1 MKMNQLSTAARL
13 YCNFR
18 RFVKK
23 QELDGYD
30 KEFLS
35 KEKHTYKFM
44 IPFINK
50 YVNIKKLS
58 TIVTNKRDVEL
69 IAYFL
74 NEYSVKESRLLKAL
88 NNYKVNYK

>member
-1 MKMNQLSTAARL
+1 MNHLTTAARL
-13 YCNFR
+13 YRNFR

-23 QELDGYD
+23 QELDSYD

-35 KEKHTYKFM
+35 REKHTYKFM

-50 YVNIKKLS
+50 YVDIKKLNS
-58 TIVTNKRDVEL
+58 NITKKRDVEL

-74 NEYSVKESRLLKAL
+74 NEYCVKESRLLKAL
-88 NNYKVNYK
+88 NKYS

>member
-1 MKMNQLSTAARL
+1 MNHLTTAARL
-13 YCNFR
+13 YRNFR

-23 QELDGYD
+23 QELDSYD

-35 KEKHTYKFM
+35 REKHTYKFM

-50 YVNIKKLS
+50 YVDIKKLNS
-58 TIVTNKRDVEL
+58 NATKKRDVEL
-69 IAYFL
+69 IAYFS

-88 NNYKVNYK
+88 NKYS